1 MLPEEAI
8 AYDQGG
14 PYVLVVDG
22 EGMVSRR
29 GVTLGPQVGREY
41 AIDAGVS
48 ANDNV
53 IVNGLMRAIPGRKV
67 KAVPLGKAAP

>member
-1 MLPEEAI
+1 
-8 AYDQGG
+8 
-14 PYVLVVDG
+14 
-22 EGMVSRR
+22 MVSRR

-67 KAVPLGKAAP
+67 KAVPLGKSAP